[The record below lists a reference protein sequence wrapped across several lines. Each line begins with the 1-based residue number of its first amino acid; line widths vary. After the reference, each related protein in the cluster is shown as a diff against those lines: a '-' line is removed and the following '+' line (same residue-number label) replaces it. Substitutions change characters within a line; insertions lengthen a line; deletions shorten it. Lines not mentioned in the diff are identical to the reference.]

1 MKVERVVDYQCL
13 LGEGPLWHP
22 VEKCLYWLDILRGQ
36 VLVYDPSNKT
46 HRIVYEGEPV
56 GGMTLQA
63 DGSLLFLMS
72 KGVIANW
79 RKGKLTTLTQIK
91 DAYEQERRFN
101 DAIADPAGRVY
112 AGTMSLEDYTG
123 RFYRIDTDGT
133 AVKLLENVKISN
145 GMAFS
150 PDHKNFFFTET
161 KASKIHVFDYEQ
173 TTGSLTNQRT
183 FADIPQEEEEGL
195 ADGLTIDSQGYL
207 WSARFGGS
215 AVVRYSPDG
224 AEERRI
230 PVPAPNV
237 ASLTFA
243 GDNLD
248 DLYVAT
254 AAVQEKP
261 ADPSSGAL
269 FKLKPG
275 VRGVA
280 QFVSRICL

>member
-1 MKVERVVDYQCL
+1 M
-13 LGEGPLWHP
+13 
-22 VEKCLYWLDILRGQ
+22 
-36 VLVYDPSNKT
+36 VLVYDPPTNT
-46 HRIVYEGEPV
+46 HHVVYEGEPV

-63 DGSLLFLMS
+63 DGSLLFLMA

-79 RKGKLTTLTQIK
+79 RKGKLTILTQID

-101 DAIADPAGRVY
+101 DAIADPMGRVY

-123 RFYRIDTDGT
+123 KLYRINTDGT
-133 AVKLLENVKISN
+133 VVLLLENVKISN

-150 PDHKNFFFTET
+150 LDHKKLFFTET
-161 KASKIHVFDYEQ
+161 RASKIHVFDYEQ

-183 FADIPQEEEEGL
+183 FTDIPQEGEEGL
-195 ADGLTIDSQGYL
+195 ADGLTIDSRGYL

-215 AVVRYSPDG
+215 TVVRYSPDG

-230 PVPAPNV
+230 HIPTPNV
-237 ASLTFA
+237 TSLIFG

-248 DLYVAT
+248 DLYVTT
-254 AAVQEKP
+254 AAGHDGPE
-261 ADPSSGAL
+261 DPLAGAL

-275 VRGVA
+275 VSGVA
-280 QFVSRICL
+280 DFVSRICL

>member
-133 AVKLLENVKISN
+133 AVKLQI
-145 GMAFS
+145 GRA
-150 PDHKNFFFTET
+150 
-161 KASKIHVFDYEQ
+161 HV
-173 TTGSLTNQRT
+173 
-183 FADIPQEEEEGL
+183 
-195 ADGLTIDSQGYL
+195 
-207 WSARFGGS
+207 
-215 AVVRYSPDG
+215 
-224 AEERRI
+224 
-230 PVPAPNV
+230 
-237 ASLTFA
+237 
-243 GDNLD
+243 
-248 DLYVAT
+248 
-254 AAVQEKP
+254 
-261 ADPSSGAL
+261 
-269 FKLKPG
+269 
-275 VRGVA
+275 
-280 QFVSRICL
+280 

>member
-150 PDHKNFFFTET
+150 PDNKRLFFTET
-161 KASKIHVFDYEQ
+161 KALKIHVFNYEQ
-173 TTGSLTNQRT
+173 ATDSLTNQRT
-183 FADIPQEEEEGL
+183 FADISQEEGEGL
-195 ADGLTIDSQGYL
+195 PDGLTIDSQGYL

-230 PVPAPNV
+230 PIPATNV

-248 DLYVAT
+248 DLYVTT
-254 AAVQEKP
+254 AAGQEKP
-261 ADPSSGAL
+261 ADSSSGAL

>member
-1 MKVERVVDYQCL
+1 MEVELVVDCRCH

-22 VEKCLYWLDILRGQ
+22 VEKCLYWLDILRGL
-36 VLVYDPSNKT
+36 VFVYDPSSNT
-46 HRIVYEGEPV
+46 HHVVYEGEPV

-63 DGSLLFLMS
+63 DGSLLFLMA
-72 KGVIANW
+72 KGIIANW
-79 RKGKLTTLTQIK
+79 RKGKLTILTQIK

-101 DAIADPAGRVY
+101 DAIADPMGRVY
-112 AGTMSLEDYTG
+112 AGTMSLQDYTG
-123 RFYRIDTDGT
+123 RLYRINTDGT
-133 AVKLLENVKISN
+133 VVLLLENVKISN

-150 PDHKNFFFTET
+150 PDHKKLFFTET

-173 TTGSLTNQRT
+173 TTGSLENQRT
-183 FADIPQEEEEGL
+183 FTDIPQEEEEGL

-215 AVVRYSPDG
+215 TVVRYSPNG

-230 PVPAPNV
+230 HIPTRNV
-237 ASLTFA
+237 TSLTFG

-248 DLYVAT
+248 DLYVTT
-254 AAVQEKP
+254 AVGQDRP
-261 ADPSSGAL
+261 ADPLAGAL
-269 FKLKPG
+269 FKSKPG
-275 VRGVA
+275 IRGMA